1 MPKPELSFIGYFA
14 ELPDP
19 RVDRAKKH
27 SLSDILGVTLC
38 AVVCGADSFEEIER
52 FGDAREGWLRRFFA
66 LKNGIPSH
74 DTFNRVLAA
83 LDRKKF
89 AECFG
94 RWMADLCVGAGL
106 KPIAI
111 DGKACRAAP
120 GDTFSGC
127 LHLVSAWATENG
139 LILGQEAVADG
150 RHEIAAIPE
159 LLRVLDLKG
168 ALVTLDAAG
177 CQTQIVE
184 QIRTQGGDY
193 LVAVKGNQPGLQT
206 AVHAAFD
213 RACEEEF
220 DDCPMSAEVEDG
232 HGRHE
237 ERYVTVIRDPE
248 GLPPEWKDARAVV
261 VVGRERQVKGSEN
274 ASATHYYIT
283 SLRCGAKKLAGYVR
297 GHWGVENG
305 LHWCLDVS
313 FAEDANRTRDKN
325 AGANLGVI
333 RRVAASLLKQDA
345 KRGSIKARRL
355 NAAWDVDY
363 LQQVLQGFKA
373 T

>member
-1 MPKPELSFIGYFA
+1 MPSEITFARYFA
-14 ELPDP
+14 DLPDP

-27 SLSDILGVTLC
+27 RLDDILGITLC
-38 AVVCGADSFEEIER
+38 AVICGADSFEEIER
-52 FGDAREGWLRRFFA
+52 FGEAREEWLRRHFA
-66 LKNGIPSH
+66 LPHGIPSH

-83 LDRKKF
+83 LDRTKF

-94 RWMADLCVGAGL
+94 KWMAELCEATGL
-106 KPIAI
+106 RAIAV

-139 LILGQEAVADG
+139 LVLGQRAVEDG
-150 RHEIAAIPE
+150 SHEIAAVPE
-159 LLRVLDLKG
+159 LLRVLDLEG

-177 CQTQIVE
+177 CQTEIVR
-184 QIRTQGGDY
+184 QIREQGGDY
-193 LVAVKGNQPGLQT
+193 LVAVKGNQPSLQQ

-213 RACEEEF
+213 RACDEEF
-220 DDCPMSAEVEDG
+220 AGCPMAASVEDG

-248 GLPPEWKDARAVV
+248 GLPGEWKDARAVV
-261 VVGRERQVKGSEN
+261 VVGRERRVNGSGN
-274 ASATHYYIT
+274 ASTTHYYIT
-283 SLRCGAKKLAGYVR
+283 SLRCGARKLAGYVR
-297 GHWGVENG
+297 GHWGIENG
-305 LHWCLDVS
+305 LHWVLDVT
-313 FAEDANRTRDKN
+313 FGEDANRTRDTN

-345 KRGSIKARRL
+345 KRGSIKAKRL
-355 NAAWDVDY
+355 TAAWDENY

-373 T
+373 N